1 MKLGMKLVALSAL
14 VALGLAALLTYPLSS
29 VAQGNDQIAEM
40 LYRNNRGSA
49 FLDQYKF
56 KEAAQEFLAILSA
69 NPDVTPVMVNLG
81 IAYFYDQ
88 KYEEASATLQKVLDV
103 APNDMRANYVFGLIY
118 RNQDEV
124 DKAVDTF
131 SRVNREDSLDPSTN
145 YYLGRLFM
153 RQRDYETAISY
164 FRKVIELEPYN
175 ASAHYNLAT
184 ALSRSGNRAEGQ
196 AEMKEFKRLQD
207 LFGSTTVGLQY
218 LEQGKYAI
226 AIDEIPEEYL
236 EGYSPP
242 EKAPIRVEF
251 AEVGETSGINFVHG
265 GPGKADI
272 RVKSVVDLEGELVP
286 YMGSGIA
293 FVDYDQD
300 SRLDLYLAN
309 AAAKGAKGALYRNR
323 GDGTFEETTSSS
335 GLEFSGKTMQVIWGD
350 YDNDDFPDPY
360 LINYGPNILYHNQGD
375 GTFKEVTTEAGV
387 GDSSW
392 GLGGA
397 YVDYDHDGDLDIFV
411 ANFMQVAKKQTIRGT
426 FPEDFAGAGNVLY
439 RNNGNGTF
447 TDVSEESKTAGG
459 ASRSTAVIAA
469 DLDNSRDV
477 DFYVVNQSAPNQL
490 MNNMRDGTFS
500 SPAGNAAD
508 IISSTGL
515 GVAAGDLSRNG
526 FMDLVLSDLVSS
538 RSSVLFNH
546 GNSYFEYAEASSAI
560 SSKLKFPVLN
570 MQLFDFDNDGDLDV
584 LALSA
589 RLYRGTGGLEASQ
602 NFFLFENRN
611 KSFVDVSDRV
621 KLGQFK
627 GLAIRGISIGDYDS
641 DGDLD
646 FAISVNGGRPLLFR
660 NEGGNQNNWLAVK
673 PVGTNSNKYG
683 LGVKAE
689 IRAGSYWGELET
701 FGGQGYLTHHPPV
714 LHFGLGGRKKV
725 DIVRLRWPNGVLQ
738 SEIDPPVNQQIELQ
752 ELDRKG
758 TSCPIL
764 YVWNGETYEF
774 QTDFLGGSAYGNL
787 VSPGVYNYPDTDEYV
802 KLNRDRVRLK
812 DGHLAVTMNN
822 HLEEV
827 ILFDQLELVAV
838 DHPSEFE
845 IFPDEKL
852 LPGPPYQ
859 DFGLFTV
866 SNPRLPVRA
875 VDGSGRSVLEEISRI
890 DRIYPTIPETLPF
903 KGYAGLHELVL
914 DLGSA
919 EEEYSVL
926 IMHAWIDYADSS
938 SNLAASQAGIGLVP
952 PYLQVRDQ
960 SGNWVTVIE
969 RMGFPA
975 GLPKVMTVDLSGKF
989 LSASREIKIVTNMK
1003 IFWDQIL
1010 VETGEYRTDFEL
1022 QRLKPAS
1029 AKLSHKGSA
1038 RFASPDGRRPNQYF
1052 YDEPAPA
1059 EWKVHVGAYTRF
1071 GDVVPPLELRD
1082 DMFVITRSGDQIEA
1096 YFDVSQLPKLRVGWV
1111 RDYLI
1116 FVDGFGKDMDPNSAG
1131 PQFLGPLPFHGM
1143 SAYPYSDGARYPD
1156 TEAHKRYLREWNT
1169 RLVERAVPELA
1180 VFSADE

>member
-1 MKLGMKLVALSAL
+1 MKCGMKLVVLGAL

-29 VAQGNDQIAEM
+29 VAQGNDQIVEM
-40 LYRNNRGSA
+40 LYRNNRGVA

-56 KEAAQEFLAILSA
+56 KEAAQEFSEILSA
-69 NPDVTPVMVNLG
+69 NPEVTPVMVNLG

-88 KYEEASATLQKVLDV
+88 KYEEASTILLKVLDV
-103 APNDMRANYVFGLIY
+103 APNEIRSNYVLGLIY

-124 DKAVDTF
+124 DKAVNAF
-131 SRVNREDSLDPSTN
+131 LNVNRQDSLDPSTN

-153 RQRDYETAISY
+153 RQRDYETAVSY
-164 FRKVIELEPYN
+164 FRKVIELESYN

-184 ALSRSGNRAEGQ
+184 ALSRSGKRVEGQ
-196 AEMKEFKRLQD
+196 AEMQEFKRLQD

-226 AIDEIPEEYL
+226 AIGKIPEGYL

-242 EKAPIRVEF
+242 ENAPIKVEF
-251 AEVGETSGINFVHG
+251 AEVAEMSGINFVHG

-272 RVKSVVDLEGELVP
+272 RVKSVTDLEGRLAP

-300 SRLDLYLAN
+300 SRLDLYMAN

-323 GDGTFEETTSSS
+323 GDGTFEETTASS
-335 GLEFSGKTMQVIWGD
+335 GMEFSGKTMQAIWGD
-350 YDNDDFPDPY
+350 YDNDGFPDPY
-360 LINYGPNILYHNQGD
+360 LINYGPNILYRNEGD
-375 GTFKEVTTEAGV
+375 GTFKDVTAETGV
-387 GDSSW
+387 GDSAW

-411 ANFMQVAKKQTIRGT
+411 ANFMQVKKPQVSQGI
-426 FPEDFAGAGNVLY
+426 FPEDFGGAGNVLY

-459 ASRSTAVIAA
+459 NFKSTAVLSA

-477 DFYVVNQSAPNQL
+477 DFYVVNQGAPNQL

-508 IISSTGL
+508 VISSTSL

-526 FMDLVLSDLVSS
+526 FMDLVLADMKPS

-546 GNSYFEYAEASSAI
+546 GNSYYEHAEASSSI
-560 SSKLKFPVLN
+560 SNELKLPALN
-570 MQLFDFDNDGDLDV
+570 TQLFDFDNDGDLDV
-584 LALSA
+584 LVLSS
-589 RLYRGTGGLEASQ
+589 RLYQGTGGLATSQ

-621 KLGQFK
+621 KLDQFK
-627 GLAIRGISIGDYDS
+627 GLAIRGISIGDYDG

-646 FAISVNGGRPLLFR
+646 FAVSVNGGSPLLFR
-660 NEGGNQNNWLAVK
+660 NEGGNQNNWLTIK

-689 IRAGSYWGELET
+689 IRAGNSWEKLET
-701 FGGQGYLTHHPPV
+701 FGGQGYLTHHPPFF
-714 LHFGLGGRKKV
+714 HFGLGNKKKV
-725 DIVRLRWPNGVLQ
+725 DIVRLLWPNGVLQ
-738 SEIDPPVNQQIELQ
+738 SEIGPPMNQQIEVQ

-764 YVWNGETYEF
+764 YVWNGESYEF

-787 VSPGVYNYPDTDEYV
+787 LSPGVYNYPDTDEYV
-802 KLNRDRVRLK
+802 KLNRDSVRLK
-812 DGHLAVTMNN
+812 DGRLAVTMNN

-845 IFPDEKL
+845 VFPDEKL
-852 LPGPPYQ
+852 LPGPPSQ
-859 DFGLFTV
+859 DFRLFSI
-866 SNPRLPVRA
+866 SNPRLPLRA
-875 VDGSGRSVLEEISRI
+875 VDGSGRSVLEEISRN
-890 DRIYPTIPETLPF
+890 DRIYPAIPESLPF

-919 EEEYSVL
+919 EDEYSVL
-926 IMHAWIDYADSS
+926 IMQAWIDYADST
-938 SNLAASQAGIGLVP
+938 SNLAASQAGIGLIP

-975 GLPKVMTVDLSGKF
+975 GLPKAMTVDLSGKF
-989 LSASREIKIVTNMK
+989 LSASREVRIVTNMK

-1022 QRLKPAS
+1022 QRLRPES
-1029 AKLSHKGSA
+1029 AELSHQGFA
-1038 RFASPDGRRPNQYF
+1038 RFASPDGRKPNRYF

-1071 GDVVPPLELRD
+1071 GDVVPLLEARD

-1096 YFDVSQLPKLRVGWV
+1096 HFDVSQLPKLRAGWV

-1116 FVDGFGKDMDPNSAG
+1116 FVEGFGKDMDPNSAG

-1143 SAYPYSDGARYPD
+1143 SAYPYSDGERYPD
-1156 TEAHKRYLREWNT
+1156 TEAHRRYLREWNT
-1169 RLVERAVPELA
+1169 RLVESAVPELA
-1180 VFSADE
+1180 VSSADE